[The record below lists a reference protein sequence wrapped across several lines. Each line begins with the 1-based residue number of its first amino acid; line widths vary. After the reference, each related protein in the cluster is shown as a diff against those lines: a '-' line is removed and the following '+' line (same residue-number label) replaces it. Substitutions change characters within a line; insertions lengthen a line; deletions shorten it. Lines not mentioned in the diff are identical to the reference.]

1 MKYKII
7 FSSRFKKAYKRCM
20 KRGLNQDA
28 FKEVYRLLER
38 DGFLPEKYHPHM
50 LHGDMKGIWE
60 CHIEPDWLLLWKQN
74 ENELVLILT
83 DTGTHSDLFKK

>member
-1 MKYKII
+1 M
-7 FSSRFKKAYKRCM
+7 
-20 KRGLNQDA
+20 
-28 FKEVYRLLER
+28 LER

-74 ENELVLILT
+74 ENELILILT

>member
-1 MKYKII
+1 MKYTII
-7 FSSRFKKAYKRCM
+7 FSSRFKKAYKRCK
-20 KRGLNQDA
+20 KRGLNQEA

-38 DGFLPEKYHPHM
+38 DGTLPEKYHPHL

-60 CHIEPDWLLLWKQN
+60 CHIELYWLLLWKQY
-74 ENELVLILT
+74 EDELVLILT